1 MPHQFTFEQYASFN
15 KLEKDAKAEDHAS
28 ELKKMSEMDYESLF
42 SKFGEDAIA
51 AHTVVELK
59 EELKKL
65 ELSTAGRKQE
75 LVERLAEHLRSS
87 HKRKA
92 DDSTESDEK
101 KQKVD
106 FEGKNPGNVIGGYKA
121 AAHNPNLPEES
132 REKAE
137 QVLESMG
144 VDPNEKAES
153 TAKLSDGSIEGK
165 NPGNV
170 AGGFKATLHNE
181 NASEEAKEHA
191 QEMLDKM
198 GVDAEEKAPRKD
210 DDKPK
215 DEAHVIAGYKAT
227 LSNEAASKEAKD
239 HARKVLEEMGVDPEE
254 RLSSKPDY
262 STTEVDLSGK
272 DETHVIAGYKATL
285 SNEAASKE
293 AKDHARKVLEEMGV
307 DPEERLSSKPDYSTT
322 EVDLSG
328 KDETHVIAGYKATL
342 SNESASKE
350 AKDHARK
357 VLEEMGVD
365 PEERLSSKPDYST
378 TEVDLSGKDETHV
391 IAGYKAT
398 LSNEAAS
405 KEAKDHA
412 RKVLEEMGVNPDE
425 RVKTDYSSTEVN
437 MEGKDRAHV
446 IGGYKATL
454 SNAEASD
461 EAKAHARK
469 VLEEMGVDPEER
481 AADQSKSEYAGQVTA
496 DGRNLGNVV
505 GGYKATLHNANASE
519 EAKEGARAALEQI
532 AKSQ

>member
-227 LSNEAASKEAKD
+227 LSNES
-239 HARKVLEEMGVDPEE
+239 
-254 RLSSKPDY
+254 
-262 STTEVDLSGK
+262 
-272 DETHVIAGYKATL
+272 
-285 SNEAASKE
+285 
-293 AKDHARKVLEEMGV
+293 
-307 DPEERLSSKPDYSTT
+307 
-322 EVDLSG
+322 
-328 KDETHVIAGYKATL
+328 
-342 SNESASKE
+342 
-350 AKDHARK
+350 
-357 VLEEMGVD
+357 
-365 PEERLSSKPDYST
+365 
-378 TEVDLSGKDETHV
+378 
-391 IAGYKAT
+391 
-398 LSNEAAS
+398 AS